1 MDIESLRRRKFGSYT
16 HSYTSRDTVL
26 YALGLGCSTAEE
38 DLRYIYEGGLGLDRV
53 WTYGAGAGGG
63 GDSGPGGGQP
73 GRGGVGEGWGRL

>member
-1 MDIESLRRRKFGSYT
+1 MYVPAHTLSVMDIESLRRRKFGSYT

-63 GDSGPGGGQP
+63 GD
-73 GRGGVGEGWGRL
+73 